1 MSLKLAVFTFLLSF
15 LFLTCSGNEKSDTQN
30 QVPAGKKPAPEEL
43 IISDIPSLDAS
54 ALRNLLDQYKGKTLF
69 INTWATWCVPCK
81 EEFPDLVK
89 LADTYRD
96 TDVVIIGISVDYP
109 DEVESKI
116 KPFLQRHNANF
127 PNFVQNFKKPEEL
140 INLLNTDWR
149 GAVPATFIYDKNG
162 NQKAFLLG
170 KHTFDEF
177 KQKIESVRRA
187 G

>member
-1 MSLKLAVFTFLLSF
+1 
-15 LFLTCSGNEKSDTQN
+15 
-30 QVPAGKKPAPEEL
+30 VPAGKKPVPENL
-43 IISDIPSLDAS
+43 VINDIPSLDAS
-54 ALRNLLDQYKGKTLF
+54 TFRNLLDQHKGKTVF
-69 INTWATWCVPCK
+69 INTWATWCIPCK

-89 LADTYRD
+89 LADIYRD

-116 KPFLQRHNANF
+116 KPFLRQHKANF

-140 INLLNTDWR
+140 INLLDPDWR
-149 GAVPATFIYDKNG
+149 GAVPATFIYDKSG
-162 NQKAFLLG
+162 NQRAFLLG

-177 KQKIESVRRA
+177 KQKIESIRRA